1 MQKLCTYT
9 YTDVHMCTLMAITM
23 PERLKY
29 KSGVCS
35 YATMADKTEVKVD
48 VRKDGEK
55 LATVKHAEVGRMSV
69 EVGSSFG
76 TCMRVWFDRMGDDG
90 GLYKDGMRVG
100 TLRSGLR
107 SGVRKAGEAALWQSH
122 TGDVSALADGQDDG
136 VAFVEVCDNE

>member
-9 YTDVHMCTLMAITM
+9 NTDVHMCTLMAITM

-35 YATMADKTEVKVD
+35 YATMADINETAVD

-55 LATVKHAEVGRMSV
+55 LATVKHADGAGMSV
-69 EVGSSFG
+69 EVGPTFG
-76 TCMRVWFDRMGDDG
+76 TCMRVWFDRMGEDG
-90 GLYKDGMRVG
+90 GLYKDGMHVG
-100 TLRSGLR
+100 GLRAGIR
-107 SGVRKAGEAALWQSH
+107 SGVRKASEAALWQAE
-122 TGDVSALADGQDDG
+122 TGDVSSLTDGGEDG

>member
-9 YTDVHMCTLMAITM
+9 YTDVHMCTSMAITM

-29 KSGVCS
+29 KSGVYS
-35 YATMADKTEVKVD
+35 YATMADKTEAKVE

-55 LATVKHAEVGRMSV
+55 LATVKHAGVGRTSV

-122 TGDVSALADGQDDG
+122 TGKVSTLADGQDDG